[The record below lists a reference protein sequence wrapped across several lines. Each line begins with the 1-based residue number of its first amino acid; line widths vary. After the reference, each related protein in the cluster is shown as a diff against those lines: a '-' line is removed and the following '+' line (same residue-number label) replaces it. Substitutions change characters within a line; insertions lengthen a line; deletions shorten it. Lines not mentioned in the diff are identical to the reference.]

1 MKLKV
6 TQKNAR
12 ANGKL
17 IEKGTVLNIK
27 GDAIPA
33 SLVGKVMVLD
43 GEENTAIINP
53 ENGGQAK
60 TYAVVEKSAGWFAVT
75 HGDKEVTKSLRK
87 DAVEGFDALS
97 DEDKAK
103 FVEANKAE

>member
-12 ANGKL
+12 ADGKL
-17 IEKGTVLNIK
+17 IEVGKVLTIK
-27 GDAIPA
+27 GDTIPA
-33 SLVGKVMVLD
+33 SLVGKVQRLD
-43 GEENTAIINP
+43 SDEQTAIINP
-53 ENGGQAK
+53 ENGGDPK
-60 TYAVVEKSAGWFAVT
+60 TYAVVEKSAGWFAIT

-97 DEDKAK
+97 DDDKAK
-103 FVEANKAE
+103 FIEANKAE